1 MDRAREFGLSD
12 LSLEPG
18 DHICAIYLS
27 HRERDEVMLPFIRE
41 GLRGGD
47 KCICIL
53 DSVSPLELL
62 VGVGEGID
70 AGGYMASQQLE
81 IASSGE
87 TYFRSGRFSSREV
100 VAYLDHSVG
109 AATRD
114 GRFPFARVI
123 CELPRPPGD
132 SLQEEDLFRHE
143 SELDRFAHRYPQ
155 AILCLYDI
163 SHFGGGIV
171 LELLKVH
178 HKMLFG
184 DLVFEAPP

>member
-143 SELDRFAHRYPQ
+143 SELDRF
-155 AILCLYDI
+155 
-163 SHFGGGIV
+163 GGGIV
-171 LELLKVH
+171 LELLRVH

>member
-1 MDRAREFGLSD
+1 M
-12 LSLEPG
+12 
-18 DHICAIYLS
+18 
-27 HRERDEVMLPFIRE
+27 
-41 GLRGGD
+41 
-47 KCICIL
+47 
-53 DSVSPLELL
+53 
-62 VGVGEGID
+62 GVGEGID
-70 AGGYMASQQLE
+70 AGGYMASRQLE

-143 SELDRFAHRYPQ
+143 SELDRF
-155 AILCLYDI
+155 
-163 SHFGGGIV
+163 GGGIV
-171 LELLKVH
+171 LELLRVH